1 MDNTENDEVTLD
13 LKEEAEAEVQAKPE
27 PAKVKQAAN
36 TEPEADPAA
45 EAFAR
50 LEGEMAL
57 VRRAVQHLAAERA
70 DIVIPDYGKT
80 LGGMAKRL
88 EAITVSLGEI
98 AEHPAM
104 QMTPENFR
112 KHIEVAAVAA
122 RRADQERIE
131 QAHKDSW
138 QATQQLRA
146 ALAQV
151 RSADEQKRRLWQG
164 IGGGALAGILLWS
177 FLPGTIARAMPES
190 WHWPERMAA
199 RMTGVSS
206 RWDAGARLMQT
217 DSPQAWSALIEAA
230 DLFRDNRDAID
241 ACRKSAS
248 RSPQPMRCTI
258 KIRLASEPRN

>member
-1 MDNTENDEVTLD
+1 MDNAETEEVTLD
-13 LKEEAEAEVQAKPE
+13 LKEDAAPEAKARPE
-27 PAKVKQAAN
+27 PAKVEQVAN
-36 TEPEADPAA
+36 AEAEADPAA
-45 EAFAR
+45 EAFGR

-88 EAITVSLGEI
+88 DAISGILGDI

-104 QMTPENFR
+104 QMTPESFR

-122 RRADQERIE
+122 RRADQESIE
-131 QAHKDSW
+131 QARKDFW

-151 RSADEQKRRLWQG
+151 RTADEQRRRLWQG

-199 RMTGVSS
+199 RITGASS
-206 RWDAGARLMQT
+206 RWDAGERLMQT
-217 DSPQAWSALIEAA
+217 ESPQAWSALVEAA
-230 DLFRDNRDAID
+230 DLLRDNRDVIG

>member
-1 MDNTENDEVTLD
+1 MDNTDTEDVTLD
-13 LKEEAEAEVQAKPE
+13 LKEEAEPEVQAEPE
-27 PAKVKQAAN
+27 PATVEQAAIVE
-36 TEPEADPAA
+36 TEADPAT

-70 DIVIPDYGKT
+70 DIFIPDYGKT
-80 LGGMAKRL
+80 LGGIAKQID
-88 EAITVSLGEI
+88 AISGSLSQI

-104 QMTPENFR
+104 QMTPESFR
-112 KHIEVAAVAA
+112 KQIEVAAVTA
-122 RRADQERIE
+122 RRADRERIE

-138 QATQQLRA
+138 HTTQELRA

-151 RSADEQKRRLWQG
+151 RTADEQRRRLWQG
-164 IGGGALAGILLWS
+164 SGGGALAGILLWS
-177 FLPGTIARAMPES
+177 FLPGTIARAVPAS

-199 RMTGVSS
+199 RMTGEPS

-217 DSPQAWSALIEAA
+217 DSPLAWSALLDAA
-230 DLFRDNRDAID
+230 DLLRDNRNAIE

-248 RSPQPMRCTI
+248 RSPQPVRCTDR
-258 KIRLASEPRN
+258 KSVV

>member
-1 MDNTENDEVTLD
+1 
-13 LKEEAEAEVQAKPE
+13 
-27 PAKVKQAAN
+27 
-36 TEPEADPAA
+36 
-45 EAFAR
+45 
-50 LEGEMAL
+50 MAL

-88 EAITVSLGEI
+88 DAMLGSLGDI

-104 QMTPENFR
+104 KMTPEGFR

-122 RRADQERIE
+122 RRADHESIE
-131 QAHKDSW
+131 QARNDSR
-138 QATQQLRA
+138 QATQDLKA
-146 ALAQV
+146 TLIQV
-151 RSADEQKRRLWQG
+151 RTVDEQRRRLWQG

-199 RMTGVSS
+199 RMTGAPS

-217 DSPQAWSALIEAA
+217 DSPQAWNALVVAA
-230 DLFRDNRDAID
+230 DLLRDNRDVVD

-248 RSPQPMRCTI
+248 RSPQPVRCTV

>member
-1 MDNTENDEVTLD
+1 MDNAETEEVTLD
-13 LKEEAEAEVQAKPE
+13 LKEQAEPVTQAKPE
-27 PAKVKQAAN
+27 PAKVKQAAH
-36 TEPEADPAA
+36 TEAEADPAA
-45 EAFAR
+45 ESFAR

-88 EAITVSLGEI
+88 DAISGSLGYI

-104 QMTPENFR
+104 QMTPESFR
-112 KHIEVAAVAA
+112 KHIEVAVVAA
-122 RRADQERIE
+122 RRADQEHIE
-131 QAHKDSW
+131 QACKDSR

-151 RSADEQKRRLWQG
+151 RTAGEQKRRLWQG

-177 FLPGTIARAMPES
+177 FLPGTIARAVPES

-199 RMTGVSS
+199 KMTGESS
-206 RWDAGARLMQT
+206 RWDAGARLMQI
-217 DSPQAWSALIEAA
+217 DNPQAWSALVEAT
-230 DLFRDNRDAID
+230 DLLRDNRDAID

-248 RSPQPMRCTI
+248 I
-258 KIRLASEPRN
+258 VPRRHQWHRFDVVI